1 MEQFGLTLLQR
12 ALVKIYL
19 CTDFYGYALHMQE
32 LFFFLPFSVYELCR
46 LMFITLLR
54 GKKN

>member
-32 LFFFLPFSVYELCR
+32 LFFFLPFSVYELGR